1 MSRMADASV
10 VPHVKETLLE
20 LGKKRGPILVGPWL
34 SEIGFEVLYWI
45 PFLRWAL
52 KYGGIPAEDVYIVSR
67 GGPRSWYADLSPN
80 YLEILE
86 HYTPHEFRAGNAR
99 RVEEQ
104 ESHSVSIGLRH
115 KRKSSKQHMITGF
128 DKDIIAKVSKVAG
141 LEKPRVLHPSLMYGL
156 FRLFWRRQM
165 PKLYDEMTQPKHI
178 AMQSTAVGLPASY
191 VAVKLYASPACTS
204 AAPLNR
210 RLVREM
216 VHGIVQHSDVVL
228 LHSGTKY
235 DDHGEFPIDPHPR
248 VRTVPLEPATNLE
261 TQSAVIAG
269 ANAFVCTY
277 GGFAYLGPFL
287 GTTTRTIYATPNF
300 RRDHRDLMG
309 SVAAS
314 ILRTPLTVEAIGGG
328 IAAKVAPRKRQHA
341 A

>member
-1 MSRMADASV
+1 
-10 VPHVKETLLE
+10 
-20 LGKKRGPILVGPWL
+20 
-34 SEIGFEVLYWI
+34 
-45 PFLRWAL
+45 
-52 KYGGIPAEDVYIVSR
+52 
-67 GGPRSWYADLSPN
+67 
-80 YLEILE
+80 
-86 HYTPHEFRAGNAR
+86 
-99 RVEEQ
+99 
-104 ESHSVSIGLRH
+104 
-115 KRKSSKQHMITGF
+115 MITGF

-204 AAPLNR
+204 AAP
-210 RLVREM
+210 
-216 VHGIVQHSDVVL
+216 

>member
-1 MSRMADASV
+1 MSRRADESI
-10 VPHVKETLLE
+10 VPHVKEQLLE
-20 LGKKRGPILVGPWL
+20 LGSKRGPILVGPWL

-45 PFLRWAL
+45 PFLRWAFA
-52 KYGGIPAEDVYIVSR
+52 YAGIPPEDVYIVSR

-86 HYTPHEFRAGNAR
+86 HYTPQEFRAGNAR
-99 RVEEQ
+99 RVSEQ
-104 ESHSVSIGLRH
+104 EASSVAIGLRH
-115 KRKSSKQHMITGF
+115 RRASAKQHTITAF
-128 DKDIIAKVSKVAG
+128 DREILAKVTKATG
-141 LEKPRVLHPSLMYGL
+141 LEHARVLHPSLMYGL

-165 PKLYDEMTQPKHI
+165 PKLYDEMTQPKRI
-178 AMQSTAVGLPASY
+178 TMQTVAAGLPASY
-191 VAVKLYASPACTS
+191 VAVKLYASPACNDRH
-204 AAPLNR
+204 PLNR

-328 IAAKVAPRKRQHA
+328 IAHKVAPRKRQHA